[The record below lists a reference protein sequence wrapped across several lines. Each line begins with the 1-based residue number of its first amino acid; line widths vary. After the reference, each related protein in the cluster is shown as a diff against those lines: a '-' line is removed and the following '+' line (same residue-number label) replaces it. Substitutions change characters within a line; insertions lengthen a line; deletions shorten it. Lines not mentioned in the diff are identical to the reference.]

1 MADQHQQ
8 ESSSSSPQQTPSSPP
23 SSSSKHQLDK
33 TLIEP
38 YHYINAV
45 PGKDVRGKLIDCF
58 NLWLN
63 VPTHTHTHNANDN
76 SNSNNAVILNEIK
89 SIVGDLH
96 NASLLIDDI
105 EDNSKLRRGVPVAHS
120 IFGVAPVINTANYV
134 YFLALERCQGLK
146 NEAAMKVFVNEMLN
160 LHRGQGYDIQWRDTT
175 TCPTESQYIS
185 MVTDKTGGLFRLAV
199 GLLQSFA
206 TTSQDVNFTPL
217 VNNLG
222 LYFQIRDDLINLA
235 DEEYMKSKSFCE
247 DLTEGKFSFPIIHCI
262 RSTCCGDGD
271 DIKDGSAVPSSS
283 TQHQQQQQQHKHSSA
298 AAQLLSILKQRTEDV
313 DVKRY
318 AQRLMFD
325 AGSLRY
331 TREKCTSLRKEIV
344 MQIEELGGNDPLLK
358 VIEML
363 DVQVEKIS
371 ELEQDGCGG
380 GFRDDGDGSVCKTPV
395 GLKVRRGAGDGK
407 DDHSQKMNL
416 DYT

>member
-1 MADQHQQ
+1 MTDHQQ
-8 ESSSSSPQQTPSSPP
+8 QQEESSPQRQQQLHTTPPE
-23 SSSSKHQLDK
+23 KHALDK
-33 TLIEP
+33 ALMEP
-38 YHYINAV
+38 YNYINAV
-45 PGKDVRGKLIDCF
+45 PGKDIRGKLIDCF
-58 NLWLN
+58 QLWLN
-63 VPTHTHTHNANDN
+63 VPNAE
-76 SNSNNAVILNEIK
+76 ILNEIK
-89 SIVGDLH
+89 SIVADLH

-105 EDNSKLRRGVPVAHS
+105 EDNSKLRRGIPVAHS

-134 YFLALERCQGLK
+134 YFLALERCHGLK
-146 NEAAMKVFVNEMLN
+146 NEGAMKVFVSEMLN

-175 TCPTESQYIS
+175 TCPTEAQYAS

-206 TTSQDVNFTPL
+206 TTRKDVDFSPL

-262 RSTCCGDGD
+262 RSASSSAQLVHRGGGDEEGP
-271 DIKDGSAVPSSS
+271 SPSSS
-283 TQHQQQQQQHKHSSA
+283 TS
-298 AAQLLSILKQRTEDV
+298 AQLLSILKQRTEDV

-325 AGSLRY
+325 AGSLQY
-331 TREKCTSLRKEIV
+331 TREKCTHLKK
-344 MQIEELGGNDPLLK
+344 QIIEQVTALGGNESLLK

-363 DVQVEKIS
+363 DVEVARIS
-371 ELEQDGCGG
+371 QLEPENG
-380 GFRDDGDGSVCKTPV
+380 GDGTC
-395 GLKVRRGAGDGK
+395 R
-407 DDHSQKMNL
+407 
-416 DYT
+416 

>member
-1 MADQHQQ
+1 MAEQHQQ
-8 ESSSSSPQQTPSSPP
+8 QEEAQQQQPQQTTPSE
-23 SSSSKHQLDK
+23 KHVLDK

-63 VPTHTHTHNANDN
+63 VPQDEIE
-76 SNSNNAVILNEIK
+76 ILNEIK
-89 SIVGDLH
+89 AIVADLH

-134 YFLALERCQGLK
+134 YFLALERCHGLK
-146 NEAAMKVFVNEMLN
+146 NEGAMKVFVSEMLN

-175 TCPTESQYIS
+175 TCPTESQYVS

-206 TTSQDVNFTPL
+206 TTCKDVNFAPL

-262 RSTCCGDGD
+262 RSHGG
-271 DIKDGSAVPSSS
+271 GEEGSSS
-283 TQHQQQQQQHKHSSA
+283 V

-318 AQRLMFD
+318 AQRLMFE

-331 TREKCTSLRKEIV
+331 TREKCTELKKEIV
-344 MQIEELGGNDPLLK
+344 KQIGELGGNEPLLK

-363 DVQVEKIS
+363 DVQVEQIS
-371 ELEQDGCGG
+371 ELEDCGR
-380 GFRDDGDGSVCKTPV
+380 FKNVKTPM
-395 GLKVRRGAGDGK
+395 GLKLKADGTENGNLPN
-407 DDHSQKMNL
+407 MNL
-416 DYT
+416 DST